1 MNIRLNALFEQV
13 NTSKL
18 NNWDRGMSQDTFII
32 KVVEV
37 KGETVVVSVNG
48 YCLEVTSR
56 VPLVPGQ
63 VFLVRRAQKEGE
75 TETWHLIREVT
86 ESTPQSVLA
95 RFGLPEVPENT
106 SILNALSKAG
116 LPITEENLHLIQR
129 LMEKSGGFTPANLMV
144 AITSLKLGISFE
156 LLLQLLTPFVEKIT
170 VATDSLRKVNGGSM
184 ADSCEKLVALKGE
197 DNRLAILGF
206 RLKEALD
213 MLQRM
218 LRRLADKSGSAPLE
232 ELQRLSSG
240 EGDESRLLLG
250 GQLFACGQW
259 NVEEQKPFYY
269 IPLFAL
275 FRGEDHPDGEILIY
289 PELSRGATCTRFL
302 LNLATCYLGWIQV
315 ELTLQDSLLK
325 VGMLVEEQTA
335 KLLIDKYWP
344 QLAEVLKDLR
354 YSLIWSGCKVGR
366 VKSFFRD
373 LQKGWLD
380 HKVHKALDLTV

>member
-1 MNIRLNALFEQV
+1 
-13 NTSKL
+13 
-18 NNWDRGMSQDTFII
+18 MSQDTFII